1 MLKTLDFYGTWWRRA
16 FAGLWA
22 GNKLW
27 LPLPSAHA
35 VCCVVN
41 RLWDRIVEEVPRLG
55 RVLLTP
61 LRRAPLL
68 LCVRLQFSSCDK
80 QTEAM
85 VWKLYRQWKS
95 RNSWESGEVTQSA

>member
-27 LPLPSAHA
+27 
-35 VCCVVN
+35 
-41 RLWDRIVEEVPRLG
+41 LWDRIVEEVPRLG